1 MFQNKEFVLN
11 CNNIKEIKEQLVLE
25 LFKSRKKKK
34 VTQTQLSKLTDL
46 PQTTISRVE
55 SLNYEATL
63 STLVKYAEA
72 VDMELSITLKQKELD
87 ESGHQKVKRK

>member
-34 VTQTQLSKLTDL
+34 VTQTEISKLTDL

-72 VDMELSITLKQKELD
+72 VDMELSITLKQK
-87 ESGHQKVKRK
+87 

>member
-34 VTQTQLSKLTDL
+34 VTQTEISKLTDL